1 DMGRFDVDR
10 SRDSARSQ
18 DRPIHRLSSAEG
30 DKHPASI
37 CGQLDDAGHFLG
49 GQQSRSVYL
58 KARAAGLT
66 RIELKSQRETTKKA
80 RLARDRAFFWRLI
93 QLRQSR
99 HLPANWII
107 EQAA

>member
-1 DMGRFDVDR
+1 GATGQKGRSGVWFDVYG
-10 SRDSARSQ
+10 SASAIPSQ
-18 DRPIHRLSSAEG
+18 DEPIHRLSASQG
-30 DKHPASI
+30 DEHSSSI
-37 CGQLDDAGHFLG
+37 RRQFDHAGHFLG

-93 QLRQSR
+93 QLRQ
-99 HLPANWII
+99 
-107 EQAA
+107 